1 MTIERSSNPDL
12 MIGAVGTWVYHFF
25 AFINIKDL
33 GLVPLD
39 VEPQQ
44 VVLGQT
50 ESADWCF

>member
-33 GLVPLD
+33 GLVPL
-39 VEPQQ
+39 ER
-44 VVLGQT
+44 LGW
-50 ESADWCF
+50 AGGPKDA

>member
-1 MTIERSSNPDL
+1 MSMQEVPMEKSFIA
-12 MIGAVGTWVYHFF
+12 AVTT
-25 AFINIKDL
+25 L
-33 GLVPLD
+33 SLV